1 MAAPVARPSL
11 LARLHPV
18 DWLIAGYN
26 AVIVVVLLVRA
37 PELPGWGWLLL
48 AHLLIFALVLL
59 VRAPGLGAIGRAL
72 AELYPLILLAGLYSE
87 LDVLN
92 AGRAMHD
99 TLVQGWE
106 TALFGGQPSRDWWR
120 TAPSLFWSFV
130 LHGAYLAYYPIL
142 VVPAF
147 WFALRRQLNA
157 LRLFVLSVMLAFI
170 PCYLFFVF
178 MPVAGP
184 YYAFARPSGP
194 FVETVTARWVYDA
207 LAQGSSIGAAFPS
220 SHVAATVAAMLA
232 AWAASRRLGLALL
245 VPTLLLLVAVV
256 YCQMHYGVDA
266 LAGLLIGV
274 LAGEAGRRLVPHE
287 QFPS

>member
-1 MAAPVARPSL
+1 MRPSL

-18 DWLIAGYN
+18 DWLIASYN
-26 AVIVVVLLVRA
+26 AVVV
-37 PELPGWGWLLL
+37 
-48 AHLLIFALVLL
+48 IVLL
-59 VRAPGLGAIGRAL
+59 VRAPGLAGWGWLLVAHLLIFVLIALVRSPGLGAAGRAL

-92 AGRAMHD
+92 AGRVMHD
-99 TLVQGWE
+99 ALVQRWE
-106 TALFGGQPSRDWWR
+106 VALFGGQPSRDWWR

-142 VVPAF
+142 VLPAF
-147 WFALRRQLNA
+147 WFAFRKQLRA
-157 LRLFVLSVMLAFI
+157 LRLFVLSVMFAFI
-170 PCYLFFVF
+170 PCYLFFIF

-184 YYAFARPSGP
+184 YYAFARPAGP
-194 FVETVTARWVYDA
+194 FVQTLTARWVYDA

-266 LAGLLIGV
+266 LAGLIIGV
-274 LAGEAGRRLVPHE
+274 LASEAGRRLVPHG
-287 QFPS
+287 QVS